1 MESRNISQLVF
12 WCLIFFLSSELIR
25 AQDFNALFLRLS
37 AGEEEHAVVG
47 ADYDGAT
54 AGLYSTSYTY
64 DKMGNPL
71 LVSRYGLGTVSGKI
85 SLPSKRRSFK
95 N

>member
-1 MESRNISQLVF
+1 MLVLG
-12 WCLIFFLSSELIR
+12 CNTLHGLDYS
-25 AQDFNALFLRLS
+25 LFLRLS
-37 AGEEEHAVVG
+37 AGEVEQAVVE

-71 LVSRYGLGTVSGKI
+71 RVSRYGLGTVSGKI
-85 SLPSKRRSFK
+85 SLPSKRCSFK